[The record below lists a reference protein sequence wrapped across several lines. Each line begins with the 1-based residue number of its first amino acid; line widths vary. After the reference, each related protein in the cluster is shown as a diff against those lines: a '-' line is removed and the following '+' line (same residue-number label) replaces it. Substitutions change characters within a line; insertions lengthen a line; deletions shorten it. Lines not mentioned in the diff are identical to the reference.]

1 MGILDTSG
9 ISDEVLYDLLIYAMG
24 GVLVL
29 VGIVLALKARQWRAE
44 RKGRRR
50 RIRRR
55 L

>member
-9 ISDEVLYDLLIYAMG
+9 ISDEMLYDLMVYAMA

-50 RIRRR
+50 RNRRR

>member
-1 MGILDTSG
+1 MGILDTNG
-9 ISDEVLYDLLIYAMG
+9 VSDEMLYDLLVYAVG
-24 GVLVL
+24 AVLAL